1 MVPLAD
7 LNVGSVGLVRS
18 LKGGHR
24 LISRL
29 AVLGFTPGAPVTV
42 MRNHGIGPMIV
53 SVRGAQIALG
63 RGEAR
68 RILVH
73 PADGHQELVDEDKVS
88 ISRHRNHHRN
98 PHRK

>member
-1 MVPLAD
+1 MKHNMVANQTRRGEDKMVPLAD
-7 LNVGSVGLVRS
+7 LSAGSVGLVRS
-18 LKGGHR
+18 LGGGHN

-29 AVLGFTPGAPVTV
+29 AVLGFTPGAAVTV
-42 MRNHGIGPMIV
+42 MRNHGFGPMIV

-73 PADGHQELVDEDKVS
+73 PTDNRKIVSDVD
-88 ISRHRNHHRN
+88 
-98 PHRK
+98 